1 MRIVKIISQRRR
13 DGHAIFECGHCDHRQ
28 PGYFYDDKYFH
39 ENVIPT
45 MECPKCHKS
54 LDPEYRPL
62 TTKYPEGFQ
71 I

>member
-1 MRIVKIISQRRR
+1 MRIVKIIGQHRR
-13 DGHAIFECGHCDHRQ
+13 DGRAIFECGHCGHQQ

-45 MECPKCHKS
+45 MQCPKCNKDR
-54 LDPEYRPL
+54 DPEYRPL